1 MKKHVIISIFLVF
14 ILAFLSCSNDNVQD
28 NKLLGTWE
36 LLRYEDNMVDSS
48 LTAPASA
55 KPIFITFLESEF
67 KGNTGRNDFSGDYT
81 VHSKQLIFLSF
92 AGTEIA
98 ESEWGLKFN
107 DAIVTAYDSNNNYYK
122 LLFFI
127 EDDLLK
133 IEYKKAEFIFFE
145 KVD

>member
-14 ILAFLSCSNDNVQD
+14 ISAFLSCSNANVKD

-36 LLRYEDNMVDSS
+36 LIRYEDNMVDSTM
-48 LTAPASA
+48 TAPVSA

-67 KGNTGRNDFSGDYT
+67 KGTTGRNDFSGDYT
-81 VHSKQLIFLSF
+81 IQSKQLIFLSF

-107 DAIVTAYDSNNNYYK
+107 NAIVTAYDSNNDQYK
-122 LLFFI
+122 LFFSI

-133 IEYKKAEFIFFE
+133 MEYETSQFMIFKKS
-145 KVD
+145 